1 MNTIDMLIAEAKQT
15 IIRPNL
21 TNELLNR
28 ALEDL
33 AYKAK
38 AQGIA
43 EVGNEIQSLL
53 GRELMKCVEDEI

>member
-1 MNTIDMLIAEAKQT
+1 MNSIDILISEAKQS
-15 IIRPNL
+15 ILRPNL
-21 TNELLNR
+21 TNEVLNK

-43 EVGNEIQSLL
+43 EVSNEILSLL
-53 GRELMKCVEDEI
+53 GRELMKCIEEEV

>member
-21 TNELLNR
+21 TNELLDK

-43 EVGNEIQSLL
+43 EVGNQIQSLL